1 MDASPS
7 AHPTAAA
14 NRSAG
19 GRPLDPEV
27 LGVHLDRLFRLAW
40 ALCGSRE
47 NAEDLV
53 QDTFARILARP
64 RFLRRQDELA
74 YLMQALRNTFVS
86 NRRMAARRPNVVTT
100 LEDVAAAD
108 QSMATRPEEAVIA
121 GQVFSAIAALPEPFR
136 SALAAVDV
144 AGLSYHEA
152 AQALGTSEATIT
164 TRLYRARRRVV
175 RELAPDRFKIGQSSR
190 AAEASARP
198 ARDHTSESDMTVSI
212 DSMTPPHPLAGPPT
226 NSPNCELGIARSIK
240 IDPDTSRDTA

>member
-1 MDASPS
+1 MGASPS
-7 AHPTAAA
+7 VHPTAAA
-14 NRSAG
+14 HRSAD

-64 RFLRRQDELA
+64 RFLRHEDELG
-74 YLMQALRNTFVS
+74 YLMQALRNTFLS

-100 LEDVAAAD
+100 LQDVAAAD
-108 QSMATRPEEAVIA
+108 HNMATRPEEAVIA
-121 GQVFSAIAALPEPFR
+121 GQVFSAIAGLREPFR
-136 SALAAVDV
+136 STLAAVDV
-144 AGLSYHEA
+144 AGLSYREA
-152 AQALGTSEATIT
+152 AQALGTNEATIA
-164 TRLYRARRRVV
+164 TRLYRARRRVA

-198 ARDHTSESDMTVSI
+198 ASDDTSERDMTVSV

-226 NSPNCELGIARSIK
+226 NSPNHELGVARSIK
-240 IDPDTSRDTA
+240 IDPAASRDTA